1 MLEVAAL
8 LQIQFYGTKWQL
20 RNGCG
25 FRWVTLPGILFINIR
40 CQSRLEGN
48 NSPAVWCQEINNT
61 KNIYF
66 CIYLMKT
73 KNIHLSPV
81 VQIFKN
87 EQGVAHQQV
96 DGIYFAG
103 QYRRLSF
110 SSRKTKRTNLRA
122 VNASARLCWYL
133 FTSLY
138 LRW

>member
-1 MLEVAAL
+1 M
-8 LQIQFYGTKWQL
+8 
-20 RNGCG
+20 R
-25 FRWVTLPGILFINIR
+25 
-40 CQSRLEGN
+40 
-48 NSPAVWCQEINNT
+48 CQEINNT

-73 KNIHLSPV
+73 KNTHLSPV
-81 VQIFKN
+81 DQIFKN

-122 VNASARLCWYL
+122 VNASARLCWHL

>member
-1 MLEVAAL
+1 
-8 LQIQFYGTKWQL
+8 
-20 RNGCG
+20 
-25 FRWVTLPGILFINIR
+25 
-40 CQSRLEGN
+40 
-48 NSPAVWCQEINNT
+48 
-61 KNIYF
+61 
-66 CIYLMKT
+66 MKT

-122 VNASARLCWYL
+122 VNASARLCWHPTLRAWYDDMKERL
-133 FTSLY
+133 LEDYYSGRGHIHVSLY
-138 LRW
+138 YC

>member
-1 MLEVAAL
+1 MFL
-8 LQIQFYGTKWQL
+8 LIINIVLYSLSSDHLHNTKYVIVQRCDVK
-20 RNGCG
+20 RNK
-25 FRWVTLPGILFINIR
+25 INNLFIFGIVH
-40 CQSRLEGN
+40 EDK
-48 NSPAVWCQEINNT
+48 NT
-61 KNIYF
+61 
-66 CIYLMKT
+66 
-73 KNIHLSPV
+73 HLSPV
-81 VQIFKN
+81 DQILKN

-122 VNASARLCWYL
+122 VNASARLCWHL

>member
-1 MLEVAAL
+1 
-8 LQIQFYGTKWQL
+8 
-20 RNGCG
+20 
-25 FRWVTLPGILFINIR
+25 
-40 CQSRLEGN
+40 
-48 NSPAVWCQEINNT
+48 
-61 KNIYF
+61 
-66 CIYLMKT
+66 MKT
-73 KNIHLSPV
+73 KNIHLSPI

-122 VNASARLCWYL
+122 VNASARLCWHL

-138 LRW
+138 LRR

>member
-1 MLEVAAL
+1 
-8 LQIQFYGTKWQL
+8 
-20 RNGCG
+20 
-25 FRWVTLPGILFINIR
+25 
-40 CQSRLEGN
+40 
-48 NSPAVWCQEINNT
+48 
-61 KNIYF
+61 
-66 CIYLMKT
+66 MKT

-122 VNASARLCWYL
+122 SVYL
-133 FTSLY
+133 FIFEAVEVAVFLVASYKRKCSFTQIVL
-138 LRW
+138 

>member
-1 MLEVAAL
+1 
-8 LQIQFYGTKWQL
+8 
-20 RNGCG
+20 
-25 FRWVTLPGILFINIR
+25 
-40 CQSRLEGN
+40 
-48 NSPAVWCQEINNT
+48 
-61 KNIYF
+61 
-66 CIYLMKT
+66 MKT

-87 EQGVAHQQV
+87 EQGVANQQV

-122 VNASARLCWYL
+122 VNASARLCWHL

-138 LRW
+138 LRR